1 MSKMN
6 AGRTWAWGCRIVMG
20 LMCAVMAVSGGWLAA
35 ATKAE
40 KTKAAEQLVKE
51 ALHRE
56 IYGLAGERGQLL
68 DEALKQLPEFE
79 PAMWHRGF
87 VRYQNKWIKAEDL
100 PAAAGQDP
108 RLVAYLKIRGDYAD
122 TAEGQLSLADWCAKR
137 GLAEQE
143 RAHLTRVVSIN
154 ADHAEARRRL
164 GFRRVNGDWMTDAD
178 IAQVNAQR
186 ADDRKNLEAWRPKIE
201 IVLQQ
206 LQQTS
211 ELRRKTAE
219 AKILEIRDVTAIPAL
234 EQLLVN
240 QSEDTAQLVVETL
253 GNMPVHEASE
263 ALARIAALSQWEKV
277 RLAAAMKLK
286 ARPQDDYVPTL
297 LSAMY
302 TPLVTRS
309 GLSRTSDGRLL
320 YRHAFMREGQ
330 QQREQLVLDTAFQRV
345 AQPGGDGAETLAQ
358 TIASADNAARF
369 RELSAQEQN
378 LRTKQLN
385 ERIATVLG
393 IATSQSLSADPQSWW
408 QWWNDRNEVFI
419 EGPKQTKTVHQTEQ
433 VAVSDRVTLA
443 TAAGISSMQLP
454 KDCLAA
460 GTPVWTSTGPVAIEK
475 IQVGDLVLSQNPDT
489 GELSYKPVLQTTV
502 RPKGR
507 LVKINAVCDVIETS
521 GGHLF
526 WVSGDG
532 WVRARYLKSG
542 MELHGV
548 NGPVRV
554 SLVEVGG
561 DEETYNLIVADFNSY
576 FVGES
581 KILSHDNT
589 VRQPTSAVVP
599 GLIDR

>member
-1 MSKMN
+1 MSKLN
-6 AGRTWAWGCRIVMG
+6 AGRAWAWGCRVVLG
-20 LMCAVMAVSGGWLAA
+20 VCAAMTVSSGWLAA

-56 IYGLAGERGQLL
+56 IYGQAGARGQLL
-68 DEALKQLPEFE
+68 DAALQQLPEFE

-100 PAAAGQDP
+100 PAAAAQDP
-108 RLVAYLKIRGDYAD
+108 RLVAYQKIRGDYAD
-122 TAEGQLSLADWCAKR
+122 TVEGQLALADWCAKR

-143 RAHLTRVVSIN
+143 RAHLTRVLSIN
-154 ADHAEARRRL
+154 SDQPDARRRL
-164 GFRRVNGDWMTDAD
+164 GFRRVNGDWLTEAD
-178 IAQVNAQR
+178 LVQAAAQR
-186 ADDRKNLEAWRPKIE
+186 ADDRKNLDAWRPKIE
-201 IVLQQ
+201 IILQQ
-206 LQQTS
+206 LQQSS
-211 ELRRKTAE
+211 ELRRKAAE
-219 AKILEIRDVTAIPAL
+219 AKILEIRDVTAIPAI
-234 EQLLVN
+234 EQLLAN
-240 QSEDTAQLVVETL
+240 ESERSAQLVVETL
-253 GNMPVHEASE
+253 ANMPDHQAAES
-263 ALARIAALSQWEKV
+263 LARIAALSPWENV

-286 ARPQDDYVPTL
+286 SRPQDDYVPTL

-309 GLSRTSDGRLL
+309 GLFRTPDGRLL
-320 YRHAFMREGQ
+320 YRHAFVREGQ
-330 QQREQLVLDTAFQRV
+330 QQREQLVLDTAFQRA

-358 TIASADNAARF
+358 TIASADNTARF

-378 LRTKQLN
+378 MRTKQLN
-385 ERIATVLG
+385 ERIASALG
-393 IATSQSLSADPQSWW
+393 VATSQSLSADPQSWW

-419 EGPKQTKTVHQTEQ
+419 EGQKQTKTVHQTEQ
-433 VAVSDRVTLA
+433 VTVTDRVTLA

-460 GTPVWTSTGPVAIEK
+460 GTLVWTSTGPLAIEK

-489 GELSYKPVLQTTV
+489 GELAYKPVLQTTV
-502 RPKGR
+502 RPKGT
-507 LVKINAVCDVIETS
+507 LVKINAVSDVIETS

-526 WVSGDG
+526 WVSGEG
-532 WVRARYLKSG
+532 WMRARYVKSG

-554 SLVEVGG
+554 SLVEMGS

-581 KILSHDNT
+581 MILSHDNT
-589 VRQPTSAVVP
+589 VRQPTNAIVP